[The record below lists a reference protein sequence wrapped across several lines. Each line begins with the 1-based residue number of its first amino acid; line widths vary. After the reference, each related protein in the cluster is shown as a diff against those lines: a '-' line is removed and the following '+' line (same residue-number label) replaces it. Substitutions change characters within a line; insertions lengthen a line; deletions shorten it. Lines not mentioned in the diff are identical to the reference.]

1 VTLEQKPDGFAIT
14 AVHLTLDAKVPGAS
28 QSDFDQAVQAAK
40 TGCPVSKLFR
50 ADITLD
56 ATLEA

>member
-1 VTLEQKPDGFAIT
+1 
-14 AVHLTLDAKVPGAS
+14 VPGAS
-28 QSDFDQAVQAAK
+28 QSNFDEAVQAAK
-40 TGCPVSKLFR
+40 TGCPVSKLLR